1 MDLPQGEFVKSRRAT
16 SPHLPHGGTIAIR
29 DREIQRFGFVVDGDV
44 AASLDLAFVPHRVFP
59 EVRVA
64 HTESPWG
71 IGVTVVTRSRRSAQ
85 GYEADYNRTVEALE
99 DFNVRQMVSLS
110 HRVLLPPEEGEV
122 AEQVHI
128 PDVLTV
134 GIQPIGA
141 CKRLLSAVYSL
152 ARTSAGVR
160 GVFTRDDKDLS
171 DMALNAE
178 GEVARALGF
187 CTTLIEAT
195 TFRTDVASRASEQT
209 LGAILRAIPDTVSPL
224 TSCMCHTTRTVLH
237 GERAG

>member
-1 MDLPQGEFVKSRRAT
+1 VKSRRAN

-29 DREIQRFGFVVDGDV
+29 DREIQRFGFIVDGGV
-44 AASLDLAFVPHRVFP
+44 ADALDLAFVPHHLFNDL
-59 EVRVA
+59 RVA

-71 IGVTVVTRSRRSAQ
+71 IGVTVVTRPRDSAF
-85 GYEADYNRTVEALE
+85 GYEADYSRTVEAME
-99 DFNVRQMVSLS
+99 AFDVRQVVALS

-134 GIQPIGA
+134 GIQPLGA

-152 ARTSAGVR
+152 ARTNAGVR

-171 DMALNAE
+171 DAALNTE
-178 GEVARALGF
+178 GDVARSFGF

-195 TFRTDVASRASEQT
+195 TFRTDAKSRASETT
-209 LGAILRAIPDTVSPL
+209 LGAILRDIPDSVSPL
-224 TSCMCHTTRTVLH
+224 TSCMCHTSRTVLH